1 MLGLSDG
8 SLRSSRML
16 AFVLAAILLNSPAP
30 VVLGLKTTP
39 GSPCT
44 DVCGTTANTTSSE
57 IVCLDQSYDQLSVG
71 KGFQKCISC
80 QLDSKFND
88 ASTGESDVNWG
99 LCMSYHLPK
108 IADGGL
114 SLRSNQSN
122 QITCATLF
130 RLVYLDLQTR
140 SQMSRHRAQSHAIA
154 CV

>member
-8 SLRSSRML
+8 RLRSSRML
-16 AFVLAAILLNSPAP
+16 AFVLAAILLNTPAP

-99 LCMSYHLPK
+99 LCMSYQLPK
-108 IADGGL
+108 IADGGS

-140 SQMSRHRAQSHAIA
+140 SQMSPHRAQSHAIA